1 MIECKYSVRF
11 WWPPW
16 SQDSFSAQTVL
27 ELICTS
33 VDLFFSLSSNRV
45 FVVETFTM
53 LISQKQTLVSSD
65 TSCAV
70 GKRRDFFVR
79 SHSVSSLFFFLISCY
94 TFSANT
100 DWAPQSTDQQRWR
113 RSGSK
118 NVFVMNDF
126 TRTPLS
132 TSTAPSKPSFQVV
145 PLHKAGVPL
154 THTLCSRQLSSVLDV
169 TETTRRTPIHAATF
183 AVIYLWRSA
192 ARQLTVWQCSL
203 SLTLEKLFQLLSW
216 ACCDGCLIISLRIIS
231 LSLYLSLFI
240 SLLLF

>member
-1 MIECKYSVRF
+1 MIECKCSVRF

-79 SHSVSSLFFFLISCY
+79 SHSVSSLFFSFFFLISCY

-145 PLHKAGVPL
+145 PLHKQAHL
-154 THTLCSRQLSSVLDV
+154 SRTHSALASFPACSMWLKLQEEPPSML
-169 TETTRRTPIHAATF
+169 P
-183 AVIYLWRSA
+183 RS
-192 ARQLTVWQCSL
+192 
-203 SLTLEKLFQLLSW
+203 LLSTFGAVHRDSW
-216 ACCDGCLIISLRIIS
+216 QSDSAV
-231 LSLYLSLFI
+231 YH
-240 SLLLF
+240 